1 MVYPQLPSGPLNMES
16 NSEESF
22 HDNEDVIDDF
32 YDIWLKN
39 HPSALSS
46 FEEIKSVAH
55 EKQMVVFLDYD
66 GTLSPIVNNPDQAFM
81 STEMRS
87 AVREIGE
94 HFPTA
99 IISGRSR
106 DKVFQFVRLNNIYYA
121 GSHGMDISTP
131 SVSLNYGNHKHQ
143 TRTIDEKGNDVV
155 NFCPVRDFLPRIQ
168 TIKDKLEKIAK
179 DIKGA
184 SVEDNKFCLSVHFR
198 CVNEEN
204 VGKLKEMV
212 ESTMEFYNDFRI
224 SEGKKVMEIRP
235 IINWDK
241 GRALQYLLD
250 TLGFENSSNV
260 LPIYIGDDK
269 TDEDAFKI
277 KDKLEK
283 IAKDIKGASVE
294 DNKFC
299 LSVHFRCVNE
309 ENVGK
314 LKEMVE
320 STMEF
325 YNDFRISEGKKVME
339 IRPIINWDK
348 GRALQYLLDTLGFE
362 NSSNV
367 LPIYIGDDKTDE
379 DAFKMIK
386 SIGRGFPVAVSTTP
400 KETEALYSLRDPT
413 EVMSFLILLAKWKMG
428 CTLVN

>member
-1 MVYPQLPSGPLNMES
+1 M
-16 NSEESF
+16 
-22 HDNEDVIDDF
+22 
-32 YDIWLKN
+32 
-39 HPSALSS
+39 
-46 FEEIKSVAH
+46 AH
-55 EKQMVVFLDYD
+55 EKQMVLFLDYD

-131 SVSLNYGNHKHQ
+131 SVSLNYGNHEHQ
-143 TRTIDEKGNDVV
+143 TRTIDEKVYFSIVWGLFSLLGAYCNE
-155 NFCPVRDFLPRIQ
+155 NS
-168 TIKDKLEKIAK
+168 K

-250 TLGFENSSNV
+250 TLGFEDSSNV

-269 TDEDAFKI
+269 TDEDAFK
-277 KDKLEK
+277 
-283 IAKDIKGASVE
+283 V
-294 DNKFC
+294 
-299 LSVHFRCVNE
+299 
-309 ENVGK
+309 
-314 LKEMVE
+314 
-320 STMEF
+320 
-325 YNDFRISEGKKVME
+325 
-339 IRPIINWDK
+339 W
-348 GRALQYLLDTLGFE
+348 
-362 NSSNV
+362 
-367 LPIYIGDDKTDE
+367 
-379 DAFKMIK
+379 MIK

-428 CTLVN
+428 CTFE

>member
-143 TRTIDEKGNDVV
+143 TRTIDEKMRSAVREIGEHFPTAIISGRSRDKVFQFVRLNNIYYAGSHGMDISTPSVSLNYGNHEHQTRTIDEKGNDVV

-168 TIKDKLEKIAK
+168 TIKDKLEKIAKDIKGASVEDNKFCLSVHFRCVNEEIKDKLEKIAK

-224 SEGKKVMEIRP
+224 
-235 IINWDK
+235 
-241 GRALQYLLD
+241 
-250 TLGFENSSNV
+250 T
-260 LPIYIGDDK
+260 
-269 TDEDAFKI
+269 
-277 KDKLEK
+277 
-283 IAKDIKGASVE
+283 
-294 DNKFC
+294 
-299 LSVHFRCVNE
+299 
-309 ENVGK
+309 
-314 LKEMVE
+314 
-320 STMEF
+320 
-325 YNDFRISEGKKVME
+325 EGKKVME

>member
-16 NSEESF
+16 NSEERF

-46 FEEIKSVAH
+46 FEEIKSMAH

-66 GTLSPIVNNPDQAFM
+66 ETLSPIVNNPDQAFM

-99 IISGRSR
+99 IIFGRSR

-121 GSHGMDISTP
+121 GSHGMDISAP
-131 SVSLNYGNHKHQ
+131 SISLNY
-143 TRTIDEKGNDVV
+143 
-155 NFCPVRDFLPRIQ
+155 VRDFLPRIQ
-168 TIKDKLEKIAK
+168 MVRNDIKDKLEKIAK

-184 SVEDNKFCLSVHFR
+184 SVEDNKFCLFVHLR

-204 VGKLKEMV
+204 VDKLKEMV
-212 ESTMEFYNDFRI
+212 ESTMEFYNDFHI
-224 SEGKKVMEIRP
+224 SEGKKVMKISP
-235 IINWDK
+235 IINWNK

-250 TLGFENSSNV
+250 TLGFEDSSNV
-260 LPIYIGDDK
+260 LPIYIGDNK
-269 TDEDAFKI
+269 T
-277 KDKLEK
+277 
-283 IAKDIKGASVE
+283 
-294 DNKFC
+294 N
-299 LSVHFRCVNE
+299 
-309 ENVGK
+309 
-314 LKEMVE
+314 
-320 STMEF
+320 
-325 YNDFRISEGKKVME
+325 
-339 IRPIINWDK
+339 
-348 GRALQYLLDTLGFE
+348 
-362 NSSNV
+362 
-367 LPIYIGDDKTDE
+367 E

-386 SIGRGFPVAVSTTP
+386 SIGRGFPVAVSTTL
-400 KETEALYSLRDPT
+400 KETETLYCLRDPT

-428 CTLVN
+428 CTFE

>member
-1 MVYPQLPSGPLNMES
+1 MNHDQAPFSPLNMES
-16 NSEESF
+16 NSEERF

-32 YDIWLKN
+32 YDMWLKN

-131 SVSLNYGNHKHQ
+131 SVSLNYGNHEHQ
-143 TRTIDEKGNDVV
+143 TRTIDEKGNDMV

-241 GRALQYLLD
+241 GRALQYVLD
-250 TLGFENSSNV
+250 TLGFE
-260 LPIYIGDDK
+260 D
-269 TDEDAFKI
+269 
-277 KDKLEK
+277 
-283 IAKDIKGASVE
+283 
-294 DNKFC
+294 
-299 LSVHFRCVNE
+299 
-309 ENVGK
+309 
-314 LKEMVE
+314 
-320 STMEF
+320 
-325 YNDFRISEGKKVME
+325 
-339 IRPIINWDK
+339 
-348 GRALQYLLDTLGFE
+348 
-362 NSSNV
+362 SSNV

-428 CTLVN
+428 CTLS

>member
-1 MVYPQLPSGPLNMES
+1 
-16 NSEESF
+16 
-22 HDNEDVIDDF
+22 
-32 YDIWLKN
+32 
-39 HPSALSS
+39 
-46 FEEIKSVAH
+46 
-55 EKQMVVFLDYD
+55 MVVFLDYD

-106 DKVFQFVRLNNIYYA
+106 NKCRKKIKLKMKREKKRSSMQMKVFQFVRLNNIYYA

-131 SVSLNYGNHKHQ
+131 TVSLNYGNHEYQ
-143 TRTIDEKGNDVV
+143 TRTIDEKGNDMV

-184 SVEDNKFCLSVHFR
+184 SVEDNKFCLSVHYR

-224 SEGKKVMEIRP
+224 SEGKKVMEIHP

-250 TLGFENSSNV
+250 TLGFE
-260 LPIYIGDDK
+260 D
-269 TDEDAFKI
+269 
-277 KDKLEK
+277 
-283 IAKDIKGASVE
+283 
-294 DNKFC
+294 
-299 LSVHFRCVNE
+299 
-309 ENVGK
+309 
-314 LKEMVE
+314 
-320 STMEF
+320 
-325 YNDFRISEGKKVME
+325 
-339 IRPIINWDK
+339 
-348 GRALQYLLDTLGFE
+348 
-362 NSSNV
+362 SSNV

-428 CTLVN
+428 CALSKLV